1 MKIEFKDINDKSFS
15 PGKVFFLYGNYKNT
29 FNTFCDTALC
39 SLRGKYDVS
48 SYFCTVTECNKIAD
62 NQCDLFGE
70 NVTCFCIRNVE
81 DNHLD
86 KLSPYLGN
94 PDKVFILESGDYGK
108 SKKITEH
115 FTKSKDC
122 LAVASFKNNMTLLS
136 LIKMIVP
143 NVSPQVANQILN
155 IINNTDEEL
164 NSLLKK
170 ISLMCEDQMD
180 LQKYTTHKQCF
191 WDGLDFIPLVR
202 MLIQSAIK
210 FKTTGKGFG
219 DLRLGNSSG
228 DMEFLIQAE
237 LKRKFENQLTKSY
250 LYQKMK

>member
-15 PGKVFFLYGNYKNT
+15 SGKVFFLYGNYKKT
-29 FNTFCDTALC
+29 FNTFCETALC
-39 SLRGKYDVS
+39 ALREKYDVS
-48 SYFCTVTECNKIAD
+48 SYFCTVTECKKIAD
-62 NQCDLFGE
+62 NQCDLFGT
-70 NVTCFCIRNVE
+70 NVSCFCIRNVE

-94 PDKVFILESGDYGK
+94 SDKIFILESGDYGK
-108 SKKITEH
+108 SKKVTDY
-115 FTKSKDC
+115 FTKSKDYF
-122 LAVASFKNNMTLLS
+122 AVASFKNNMTLLS

-143 NVSPQVANQILN
+143 KVSPQVANQILN

-164 NSLLKK
+164 SSLLRK
-170 ISLMCEDQMD
+170 ISLMCEDQID
-180 LQKYTTHKQCF
+180 LQKYTTHKQSF
-191 WDGLDFIPLVR
+191 GDGLDFIPLVR

-219 DLRLGNSSG
+219 DLRLGNASG

-237 LKRKFENQLTKSY
+237 LKQKFENQLTKSY